1 MTFRSFAML
10 NRSYV
15 VLLALPLLFGGC
27 QPVRDQAAAVHD
39 AQDAGSKVTLGTVQR
54 EIRVGMSSAD
64 VVSVLGSPNM
74 VTTDEQRRE
83 AWVWDK
89 VSTESIGT
97 SSAGGAT
104 ILLLG
109 VSGGSAV
116 RSTTQRTLT
125 IIVKFDSASRVR
137 DFSYRSSSF

>member
-1 MTFRSFAML
+1 M
-10 NRSYV
+10 SYRTCLGLAAL
-15 VLLALPLLFGGC
+15 LLAAGGC

-39 AQDAGSKVTLGTVQR
+39 AQDANSKNTLGTVQR

-64 VVSVLGSPNM
+64 VVGVLGSPNM
-74 VTTDEQRRE
+74 VTTDDQRRE
-83 AWVWDK
+83 TWVWDK

-97 SSAGGAT
+97 GSSGGAG

-109 VSGGSAV
+109 VAGGSAV
-116 RSTTQRTLT
+116 HATTQRTLT
-125 IIVKFDSASRVR
+125 IIVKFDPSSRVR

>member
-1 MTFRSFAML
+1 ML

-27 QPVRDQAAAVHD
+27 QPVRDQAAAVHE

-83 AWVWDK
+83 TWVWDK

-104 ILLLG
+104 ILLFG

-116 RSTTQRTLT
+116 HSTTQRTLT

>member
-1 MTFRSFAML
+1 ML
-10 NRSYV
+10 DRTYA
-15 VLLALPLLFGGC
+15 LLLGLPLLLGGC

-39 AQDAGSKVTLGTVQR
+39 AQDAGSRVTLGTVQR
-54 EIRVGMSSAD
+54 EIKVGMSSAD
-64 VVSVLGSPNM
+64 VVSVLEAPNM
-74 VTTDEQRRE
+74 VTTDDQRRE
-83 AWVWDK
+83 TWVWDK
-89 VSTESIGT
+89 VSTESIST
-97 SSAGGAT
+97 SSTGGAS

-109 VSGGSAV
+109 VGGGSGV

>member
-1 MTFRSFAML
+1 MRHYL
-10 NRSYV
+10 YLG
-15 VLLALPLLFGGC
+15 VLSLPLVLPGC
-27 QPVRDQAAAVHD
+27 QSVRDQAAGVHD
-39 AQDAGSKVTLGTVQR
+39 AQDTGSKLTLGTVQR

-74 VTTDEQRRE
+74 VTSDDQRRE
-83 AWVWDK
+83 TWVWDK

-104 ILLLG
+104 ILILG
-109 VSGGSAV
+109 ASGGSSV